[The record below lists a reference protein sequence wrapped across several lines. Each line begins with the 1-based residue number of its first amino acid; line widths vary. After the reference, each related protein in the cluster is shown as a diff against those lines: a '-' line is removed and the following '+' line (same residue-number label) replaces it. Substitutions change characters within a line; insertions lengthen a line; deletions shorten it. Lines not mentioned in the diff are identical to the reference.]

1 MERRDF
7 IKLCS
12 LTGLTV
18 VAGVALDGDTAE
30 AAPYEGNFFIN
41 IAAMGGWDVTNIVDP
56 KGDKI
61 GMNKYPTTAIEP
73 QSNGVAWA
81 PLSLSTDVVGNQNA
95 VDGALAFESFMTANW
110 NKLLIINGIDQQT
123 NSHDVG
129 QRSSVTGNGA
139 ENSAAFG
146 AVASAALNPSAPMG
160 FISYGGYSGT
170 AGLAAVTRL
179 GNTELIKRLA
189 YPYRTYR
196 NQDNEEEQY
205 YSDAQV
211 EMIAKSR
218 EARFNG
224 KYAAQRLPRVRTALN
239 TLYLSRLGQNE
250 LKKLVAFLPTGELQ
264 EGLAGAVQLAGA
276 AYKAGLAVACNL
288 DSGAGWD
295 HHGDVDVNVANS
307 LGRLFSATAGLPAAL
322 KVLADLDIDSKT
334 LVTVTSDFGRTP
346 GYNDGNGKDHYP
358 VTSMIVTGGMNGK
371 AIKSGV
377 KGGTTD
383 GHEPLGV
390 DSASGTVGGDLTIR
404 PAHVQNAM
412 RRLAGILESDAA
424 KQAPTTESVDELV
437 NLIELS

>member
-18 VAGVALDGDTAE
+18 VAGVSLDGDTAE

-41 IAAMGGWDVTNIVDP
+41 IHAGGGWDVTNIVDP
-56 KGDKI
+56 KGDAN
-61 GMNKYPTTAIEP
+61 GMNKYPTSAIPKE
-73 QSNGVAWA
+73 SNGVSWA
-81 PLSLSTDVVGNQNA
+81 PLSLSPDAQG
-95 VDGALAFESFMTANW
+95 DPGAIAFETFMAANF

-129 QRSSVTGNGA
+129 SRAAVTGNGA

-170 AGLAAVTRL
+170 GGLASVTRL

-189 YPYRTYR
+189 YPYRRYAT
-196 NQDNEEEQY
+196 DNEEDQY
-205 YSDAQV
+205 FSDAQV
-211 EMIAKSR
+211 DMIAKSR

-250 LKKLVAFLPTGELQ
+250 LKKLVNYLPQGDIMD
-264 EGLAGAVQLAGA
+264 GIAGAVQLAGA
-276 AYKAGLAVACNL
+276 AYKAGLAVACSL

-295 HHGDVDVNVANS
+295 HHGNVDASVANS
-307 LGRLFSATAGLPAAL
+307 LGALFDVDRGFPAAL
-322 KVLADLDIDSKT
+322 NVIKDLEIDSKT
-334 LVTVTSDFGRTP
+334 MVTITSDFGRTP
-346 GYNDGNGKDHYP
+346 GYNDGNGKDHWP
-358 VTSMIVTGGMNGK
+358 VTSMIITGAIDGK
-371 AIKSGV
+371 PIKSGV
-377 KGGTTD
+377 KGGSTD
-383 GHEPLGV
+383 GHEPLTV
-390 DSASGTVGGDLTIR
+390 DSATGVVGGDLTIR
-404 PAHVQNAM
+404 PAHVNNAM

-424 KQAPTTESVDELV
+424 KMAPTTEDAGELV
-437 NLIELS
+437 NLIELG